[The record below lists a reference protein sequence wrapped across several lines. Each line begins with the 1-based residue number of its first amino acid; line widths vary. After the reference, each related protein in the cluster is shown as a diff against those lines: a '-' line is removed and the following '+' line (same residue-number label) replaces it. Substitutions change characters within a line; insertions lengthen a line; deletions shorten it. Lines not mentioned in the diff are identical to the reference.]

1 MKTNTLDFDAQ
12 ALRERILDLAMR
24 GKLVPQ
30 DPNDEPAS
38 VLLEKIKA
46 GKEELVKEKKIKKT
60 KALPEITDDEKPFDI
75 PDSWEWVRLGD
86 IFDITSSKRVMK
98 SEWKEEGIPFYR
110 AREIVSIKN
119 HQKLKD
125 PIFIS
130 KDTYEEKLKVSGRPQ
145 EDDILLTG
153 VGTLGIP
160 YVVSTNKDFYF
171 KDGNI
176 IWLRNIKKINPD
188 FISYY
193 VQSPYMLKIIN
204 NGRGTTVATLTIV
217 RAKSLLV
224 PLPPLSEQ
232 SRIAAKIAQLFA
244 LLRKVESSTQQYAKL
259 QTLLKS
265 KVLDLAMRGKLVKQ
279 DPNDEPAS
287 VLLEKIK
294 TEKAELVKE
303 KKIKKSKPLPPITD
317 EEKPFDIP
325 DSWEW
330 VRLGDVINLVSGR
343 DIAKKAHLSH
353 PQSKSIPYIT
363 GASNINE
370 QGQIT
375 ITEWVNNPSVIVNK
389 GTLLL
394 SVKGTIGK
402 IAVLSIPRAH
412 IARQIM
418 GIENI
423 CGLDSNYQKFYLK
436 SYVQE
441 LQKKAKSMIPGISRD
456 DLLLATFPLPPI
468 TEQSR
473 IVSKIKRVFELIDG
487 VKHDYRFTSFQP
499 NTIGPA
505 VTSIKIDKNRFE
517 RYYNLVSR
525 LLPLANLY
533 KSFNMVKRQQAKLI
547 AIIDRI
553 HSGEITV
560 NEALDTAGEYSTLY
574 IIMHMTFIHNAE
586 SFINYY
592 LSEAKFNK
600 ETTHALNIRAIR
612 NYAEHC
618 AIPVTRISYK
628 HQAGRGKEIIELPI
642 WVEKKNLLF
651 FNYLRDR
658 NKSIINNWED
668 GKIRLD
674 IEIAYAWEELKDY
687 FDTIKKKYIQKYV
700 GEDIIKQILNDKELF
715 EEKLLSEDVTG
726 VIDLKRAGDGWPGE
740 YFNSPK
746 VLKNLINTIFIL
758 YK

>member
-30 DPNDEPAS
+30 DPNDEPAI

-46 GKEELVKEKKIKKT
+46 EKEELVKEKKIKKS
-60 KALPEITDDEKPFDI
+60 KPLPAITDDEKPFDI

-86 IFDITSSKRVMK
+86 VFDITSSKRVMK
-98 SEWKEEGIPFYR
+98 SEWREEGIPFYR

-145 EDDILLTG
+145 VDDILLTG

-244 LLRKVESSTQQYAKL
+244 LLRKVESSTQQYAEL

-294 TEKAELVKE
+294 AEKAELVKE

-325 DSWEW
+325 DNWEW
-330 VRLGDVINLVSGR
+330 VRVGAIFDITSSKRVMKSEWRNEGVPFYRAREIVSIKNHRALKDPIFISEETYKEKAEVSGR
-343 DIAKKAHLSH
+343 PKIDDILLTGVGTLGVPYVVSDNKEFYFKDGNIIWLRNIGKINSYYISNYI
-353 PQSKSIPYIT
+353 QSPYMTKI
-363 GASNINE
+363 INNGRGTTVATLTIVRARNLLVPLPPLME
-370 QGQIT
+370 QT
-375 ITEWVNNPSVIVNK
+375 RIVNK
-389 GTLLL
+389 IN
-394 SVKGTIGK
+394 K
-402 IAVLSIPRAH
+402 
-412 IARQIM
+412 
-418 GIENI
+418 
-423 CGLDSNYQKFYLK
+423 
-436 SYVQE
+436 
-441 LQKKAKSMIPGISRD
+441 
-456 DLLLATFPLPPI
+456 
-468 TEQSR
+468 
-473 IVSKIKRVFELIDG
+473 
-487 VKHDYRFTSFQP
+487 
-499 NTIGPA
+499 
-505 VTSIKIDKNRFE
+505 
-517 RYYNLVSR
+517 
-525 LLPLANLY
+525 LY
-533 KSFNMVKRQQAKLI
+533 KLI
-547 AIIDRI
+547 
-553 HSGEITV
+553 
-560 NEALDTAGEYSTLY
+560 
-574 IIMHMTFIHNAE
+574 
-586 SFINYY
+586 
-592 LSEAKFNK
+592 
-600 ETTHALNIRAIR
+600 
-612 NYAEHC
+612 
-618 AIPVTRISYK
+618 
-628 HQAGRGKEIIELPI
+628 
-642 WVEKKNLLF
+642 
-651 FNYLRDR
+651 
-658 NKSIINNWED
+658 
-668 GKIRLD
+668 
-674 IEIAYAWEELKDY
+674 
-687 FDTIKKKYIQKYV
+687 
-700 GEDIIKQILNDKELF
+700 
-715 EEKLLSEDVTG
+715 
-726 VIDLKRAGDGWPGE
+726 
-740 YFNSPK
+740 
-746 VLKNLINTIFIL
+746 
-758 YK
+758 

>member
-30 DPNDEPAS
+30 DPNDEPAI

-46 GKEELVKEKKIKKT
+46 EKEELVKEKKIKKS
-60 KALPEITDDEKPFDI
+60 KPLPAITDDEKPFDI

-86 IFDITSSKRVMK
+86 VFDITSSKRVMK
-98 SEWKEEGIPFYR
+98 SEWREEGIPFYR

-145 EDDILLTG
+145 VDDILLTG

-244 LLRKVESSTQQYAKL
+244 LLRKVESSTQQYAEL
-259 QTLLKS
+259 QTLLKT

-294 TEKAELVKE
+294 AEKTELVKE

-325 DSWEW
+325 DSWKW
-330 VRLGDVINLVSGR
+330 VRISDVLDVR
-343 DIAKKAHLSH
+343 DGTHDTPKYVADGIPLIT
-353 PQSKSIPYIT
+353 SKNISNGKLDFT
-363 GASNINE
+363 NINFISKDDFE
-370 QGQIT
+370 KIN
-375 ITEWVNNPSVIVNK
+375 ERSKVDK
-389 GTLLL
+389 GDIIFAMI
-394 SVKGTIGK
+394 GTIGNPVLVDTDTK
-402 IAVLSIPRAH
+402 FSIKNVALLKHFTDKLNMDFILDYLLVLQVIWNSNATGAV
-412 IARQIM
+412 
-418 GIENI
+418 
-423 CGLDSNYQKFYLK
+423 QKFVSLRKIRK
-436 SYVQE
+436 SV
-441 LQKKAKSMIPGISRD
+441 L
-456 DLLLATFPLPPI
+456 PLPPFK
-468 TEQSR
+468 EQKK
-473 IVSKIKRVFELIDG
+473 IVR
-487 VKHDYRFTSFQP
+487 
-499 NTIGPA
+499 
-505 VTSIKIDKNRFE
+505 KIDQIFR
-517 RYYNLVSR
+517 
-525 LLPLANLY
+525 
-533 KSFNMVKRQQAKLI
+533 MI
-547 AIIDRI
+547 
-553 HSGEITV
+553 GE
-560 NEALDTAGEYSTLY
+560 
-574 IIMHMTFIHNAE
+574 
-586 SFINYY
+586 
-592 LSEAKFNK
+592 
-600 ETTHALNIRAIR
+600 
-612 NYAEHC
+612 
-618 AIPVTRISYK
+618 
-628 HQAGRGKEIIELPI
+628 
-642 WVEKKNLLF
+642 
-651 FNYLRDR
+651 
-658 NKSIINNWED
+658 
-668 GKIRLD
+668 
-674 IEIAYAWEELKDY
+674 
-687 FDTIKKKYIQKYV
+687 
-700 GEDIIKQILNDKELF
+700 
-715 EEKLLSEDVTG
+715 
-726 VIDLKRAGDGWPGE
+726 
-740 YFNSPK
+740 
-746 VLKNLINTIFIL
+746 
-758 YK
+758 

>member
-38 VLLEKIKA
+38 VLLEKIKTEKA
-46 GKEELVKEKKIKKT
+46 ELIKEKKIKKT

-145 EDDILLTG
+145 VDDILLTG

-244 LLRKVESSTQQYAKL
+244 LLRKVESSTQQYAEL
-259 QTLLKS
+259 QTLLKT

-279 DPNDEPAS
+279 NPNDEPAS

-294 TEKAELVKE
+294 ADTATRIANKQTKKIRMEKHYGEENLKYKIPDNWTWTRLGYLIYKLSDGAHRTPKYISEGIPFLSVKDMSKGKIEFENCKYISKEDHARLYERCNPEKGDILLSKVGTTGVPALVETEKKFDLFVSIALLKFNHTYVDQNYLKYLIESPIVQIQAERNTRGVGNKNWVLRDIAGTVV
-303 KKIKKSKPLPPITD
+303 PLPPI
-317 EEKPFDIP
+317 
-325 DSWEW
+325 S
-330 VRLGDVINLVSGR
+330 
-343 DIAKKAHLSH
+343 
-353 PQSKSIPYIT
+353 
-363 GASNINE
+363 E
-370 QGQIT
+370 Q
-375 ITEWVNNPSVIVNK
+375 K
-389 GTLLL
+389 
-394 SVKGTIGK
+394 
-402 IAVLSIPRAH
+402 
-412 IARQIM
+412 
-418 GIENI
+418 
-423 CGLDSNYQKFYLK
+423 
-436 SYVQE
+436 
-441 LQKKAKSMIPGISRD
+441 
-456 DLLLATFPLPPI
+456 
-468 TEQSR
+468 R
-473 IVSKIKRVFELIDG
+473 IVSKIKQL
-487 VKHDYRFTSFQP
+487 S
-499 NTIGPA
+499 
-505 VTSIKIDKNRFE
+505 
-517 RYYNLVSR
+517 RYC
-525 LLPLANLY
+525 
-533 KSFNMVKRQQAKLI
+533 
-547 AIIDRI
+547 D
-553 HSGEITV
+553 
-560 NEALDTAGEYSTLY
+560 
-574 IIMHMTFIHNAE
+574 
-586 SFINYY
+586 
-592 LSEAKFNK
+592 
-600 ETTHALNIRAIR
+600 
-612 NYAEHC
+612 
-618 AIPVTRISYK
+618 
-628 HQAGRGKEIIELPI
+628 
-642 WVEKKNLLF
+642 
-651 FNYLRDR
+651 
-658 NKSIINNWED
+658 
-668 GKIRLD
+668 
-674 IEIAYAWEELKDY
+674 
-687 FDTIKKKYIQKYV
+687 
-700 GEDIIKQILNDKELF
+700 
-715 EEKLLSEDVTG
+715 
-726 VIDLKRAGDGWPGE
+726 
-740 YFNSPK
+740 
-746 VLKNLINTIFIL
+746 
-758 YK
+758 

>member
-30 DPNDEPAS
+30 DPNDEPAI

-46 GKEELVKEKKIKKT
+46 EKEELVKEKKIKKS
-60 KALPEITDDEKPFDI
+60 KPLPAITDDEKPFDI

-86 IFDITSSKRVMK
+86 VFDITSSKRVMK
-98 SEWKEEGIPFYR
+98 SEWREEGIPFYR

-145 EDDILLTG
+145 VDDILLTG

-176 IWLRNIKKINPD
+176 MWLRNIKKINPD

-244 LLRKVESSTQQYAKL
+244 LLRKVESSTQQYAEL

-294 TEKAELVKE
+294 AEKAELIKE

-330 VRLGDVINLVSGR
+330 VRLGNITHFVGTGMVVPASKQYNTPKSNMVPYFKMNNIGNWDGKFNTNNLV
-343 DIAKKAHLSH
+343 
-353 PQSKSIPYIT
+353 YIIEDDKT
-363 GASNINE
+363 DKYLLKPGQLLFNTRNSRELVGKTTVVPANLNQKIVSNNNILRIESFHNMKLDYLNYYLISSASRNHFLKLTTATTNVAAI
-370 QGQIT
+370 
-375 ITEWVNNPSVIVNK
+375 
-389 GTLLL
+389 
-394 SVKGTIGK
+394 
-402 IAVLSIPRAH
+402 
-412 IARQIM
+412 
-418 GIENI
+418 
-423 CGLDSNYQKFYLK
+423 YQKQLINCL
-436 SYVQE
+436 V
-441 LQKKAKSMIPGISRD
+441 
-456 DLLLATFPLPPI
+456 PLPPI
-468 TEQSR
+468 AEQR
-473 IVSKIKRVFELIDG
+473 RMVNKILD
-487 VKHDYRFTSFQP
+487 
-499 NTIGPA
+499 
-505 VTSIKIDKNRFE
+505 
-517 RYYNLVSR
+517 
-525 LLPLANLY
+525 LY
-533 KSFNMVKRQQAKLI
+533 KLI
-547 AIIDRI
+547 
-553 HSGEITV
+553 
-560 NEALDTAGEYSTLY
+560 
-574 IIMHMTFIHNAE
+574 
-586 SFINYY
+586 
-592 LSEAKFNK
+592 
-600 ETTHALNIRAIR
+600 
-612 NYAEHC
+612 
-618 AIPVTRISYK
+618 
-628 HQAGRGKEIIELPI
+628 
-642 WVEKKNLLF
+642 
-651 FNYLRDR
+651 
-658 NKSIINNWED
+658 
-668 GKIRLD
+668 
-674 IEIAYAWEELKDY
+674 
-687 FDTIKKKYIQKYV
+687 
-700 GEDIIKQILNDKELF
+700 
-715 EEKLLSEDVTG
+715 
-726 VIDLKRAGDGWPGE
+726 
-740 YFNSPK
+740 
-746 VLKNLINTIFIL
+746 
-758 YK
+758 

>member
-30 DPNDEPAS
+30 DPNDEPAI

-46 GKEELVKEKKIKKT
+46 EKEELVKEKKIKKS
-60 KALPEITDDEKPFDI
+60 KPLPAITDDEKPFDI

-86 IFDITSSKRVMK
+86 VFDITSSKRVMK
-98 SEWKEEGIPFYR
+98 SEWREEGIPFYR

-145 EDDILLTG
+145 VDDILLTG

-294 TEKAELVKE
+294 AEKAELVKE

-330 VRLGDVINLVSGR
+330 VRLGDILKPEVHQKPQR
-343 DIAKKAHLSH
+343 DFT
-353 PQSKSIPYIT
+353 YID
-363 GASNINE
+363 
-370 QGQIT
+370 IT
-375 ITEWVNNPSVIVNK
+375 SVDNTVNK
-389 GTLLL
+389 ITNPTK
-394 SVKGTIGK
+394 VDVNKDK
-402 IAVLSIPRAH
+402 IASR
-412 IARQIM
+412 ARQL
-418 GIENI
+418 
-423 CGLDSNYQKFYLK
+423 LDSNDILFSVVRPYLKNVAMVPNTPDYKIGSTGFYVLKPFSFIDRKYIFYLVL
-436 SYVQE
+436 SNYVIQNMTKKMKGDNSPSIRKGD
-441 LQKKAKSMIPGISRD
+441 LQN
-456 DLLLATFPLPPI
+456 FVVPLPP
-468 TEQSR
+468 TLMQTR
-473 IVSKIKRVFELIDG
+473 IVRRIEKI
-487 VKHDYRFTSFQP
+487 
-499 NTIGPA
+499 
-505 VTSIKIDKNRFE
+505 
-517 RYYNLVSR
+517 
-525 LLPLANLY
+525 
-533 KSFNMVKRQQAKLI
+533 
-547 AIIDRI
+547 
-553 HSGEITV
+553 
-560 NEALDTAGEYSTLY
+560 YS
-574 IIMHMTFIHNAE
+574 
-586 SFINYY
+586 
-592 LSEAKFNK
+592 
-600 ETTHALNIRAIR
+600 
-612 NYAEHC
+612 
-618 AIPVTRISYK
+618 
-628 HQAGRGKEIIELPI
+628 
-642 WVEKKNLLF
+642 
-651 FNYLRDR
+651 
-658 NKSIINNWED
+658 
-668 GKIRLD
+668 
-674 IEIAYAWEELKDY
+674 
-687 FDTIKKKYIQKYV
+687 YV
-700 GEDIIKQILNDKELF
+700 
-715 EEKLLSEDVTG
+715 
-726 VIDLKRAGDGWPGE
+726 
-740 YFNSPK
+740 
-746 VLKNLINTIFIL
+746 
-758 YK
+758 